1 MSGSQHSW
9 GGTCRRFGMGLVAFC
24 WLALSSSF
32 CWGQSVAPSPLHAL
46 YDAHDWFGLRDAV
59 QAGGGPIFYR
69 GAIESVFNQIG
80 PAEKDLE
87 AVIRGAPHSTD
98 THEARALLA
107 QMYFRNGLYREAY
120 RQLKGMAAED
130 PHAEDVKNMTSLLR
144 VLSAFNQVVVTRKA
158 STLPMFMN
166 GSGVY
171 LPITLDGH
179 EAHYSL
185 DSGASP
191 SLMSESEAKR
201 LGLEIRATT
210 TQMGSVTAQHIGA
223 RIAFVKDL
231 VIGGLHL
238 QNVAFDVLPDAQE
251 PFVDSPEE
259 QRGILGM
266 PVLLA
271 MQTLRWE
278 PKGAFALG
286 FQPQPKDLTI
296 ANLVF
301 DGMSPF
307 TQVGVEGRQYEFSL
321 DTGETRSIL
330 YAPFARAF
338 PELLKASGKKESHK
352 LTGVAGSAN
361 YDSIVL
367 PSVTLTLGG
376 FDTRLAPAPV
386 LVQEST
392 DKSNLVFGN
401 LGRDLLN
408 QARVI
413 TFDFHAMTL
422 RLQ

>member
-1 MSGSQHSW
+1 VATFLVGAYLAGATAFCVGQSDSGS
-9 GGTCRRFGMGLVAFC
+9 R
-24 WLALSSSF
+24 
-32 CWGQSVAPSPLHAL
+32 LHRL
-46 YDAHDWFGLRDAV
+46 YDAHDWFGLRDAIEDGK
-59 QAGGGPIFYR
+59 APIFYR
-69 GAIESVFNQIG
+69 GASESVFNQIK
-80 PAEKDLE
+80 PAKKDLE
-87 AVIRGAPHSTD
+87 AVIKAAPHSED
-98 THEARALLA
+98 AHEARALLA
-107 QMYFRNGLYREAY
+107 QMYFRNGLYRESY
-120 RQLKGMAAED
+120 LQLEDMQAED
-130 PHAEDVKNMTSLLR
+130 PNAQDVKNMSSLLR
-144 VLSAFNQVVVTRKA
+144 VLSRSDQIVVAKRESA
-158 STLPMFMN
+158 LPMFMN

-171 LPITLDGH
+171 IPITLDGH

-201 LGLEIRATT
+201 LGLEILDTT
-210 TQMGSVTAQHIGA
+210 TQMGSVTAQHFGA
-223 RIAFVKDL
+223 RIAVVKDL

-271 MQTLRWE
+271 MQTFRWE
-278 PKGAFALG
+278 PKGTFALG
-286 FQPQPKDLTI
+286 FKPKPKDLSTS
-296 ANLVF
+296 NLVF
-301 DGMSPF
+301 DGMTPF
-307 TQVGVEGRQYEFSL
+307 TQVTVEHRRFEFSM

-330 YAPFARAF
+330 YAPFAKEF
-338 PELLKASGKKESHK
+338 PDLIKVSGRKESHK

-386 LVQEST
+386 LMQEST

>member
-1 MSGSQHSW
+1 MDMGLGRWNFVGRTFAWLLLVGVYLAGATGLCGGQGESGSRWH
-9 GGTCRRFGMGLVAFC
+9 R
-24 WLALSSSF
+24 
-32 CWGQSVAPSPLHAL
+32 L
-46 YDAHDWFGLRDAV
+46 YDAHDWFGLRDAI
-59 QAGGGPIFYR
+59 AEGGAPLFYR
-69 GAIESVFNQIG
+69 GASESVFNQIK

-87 AVIRGAPHSTD
+87 AVIQAAPHSED
-98 THEARALLA
+98 AHEARALLA
-107 QMYFRNGLYREAY
+107 QLYFRNGLYRESY
-120 RQLKGMAAED
+120 VQLEAMEVED
-130 PHAEDVKNMTSLLR
+130 PSAQDVKNMSSLLR
-144 VLSAFNQVVVTRKA
+144 VLSRWDQVVVAKRE

-201 LGLEIRATT
+201 LGLEVVDTT
-210 TQMGSVTAQHIGA
+210 TQMGSVTAQHFGA

-231 VIGGLHL
+231 VIGGLHV

-271 MQTLRWE
+271 METFRWE
-278 PKGAFALG
+278 PKGTFALG
-286 FQPQPKDLTI
+286 FTPKRRDLSV
-296 ANLVF
+296 ANLAF
-301 DGMSPF
+301 DGMTPF
-307 TQVGVEGRQYEFSL
+307 TQVGVEGRKFEFSL
-321 DTGETRSIL
+321 DTGETSSIL
-330 YAPFARAF
+330 YAPFAKAF
-338 PELLKASGKKESHK
+338 PELIKASGKKESHK

-376 FDTRLAPAPV
+376 FETRLAPAPV

-408 QARVI
+408 QALAI
-413 TFDFHAMTL
+413 TVDLHAMTL

>member
-1 MSGSQHSW
+1 M
-9 GGTCRRFGMGLVAFC
+9 FC
-24 WLALSSSF
+24 CVTGFVSSSA
-32 CWGQSVAPSPLHAL
+32 GQTPSPSQWQTL
-46 YDAHDWFGLRDAV
+46 YDAQDWFGLRDAV
-59 QAGGGPIFYR
+59 ETGKAPRFYR
-69 GAIESVFNQIG
+69 GASESVFNQIH

-87 AVIRGAPHSTD
+87 AVIKAAPHSKD
-98 THEARALLA
+98 AREARALLA
-107 QMYFRNGLYREAY
+107 QMYFRNGLYRESY
-120 RQLKGMAAED
+120 RQLEDMQVED
-130 PHAEDVKNMTSLLR
+130 PNAQDVKNMSSLLL
-144 VLSAFNQVVVTRKA
+144 VLSRSDQVVVAKRE

-166 GSGVY
+166 ESGVY
-171 LPITLDGH
+171 IPITLDGR

-201 LGLEIRATT
+201 LGLEILDTT

-251 PFVDSPEE
+251 PFVDSPED

-271 MQTLRWE
+271 MQTFRWE
-278 PKGAFALG
+278 PKGTFALG
-286 FQPQPKDLTI
+286 FKPKPKDLSTS
-296 ANLVF
+296 NLVF
-301 DGMSPF
+301 DGMTPF
-307 TQVGVEGRQYEFSL
+307 TQVTVERRRLEFSM
-321 DTGETRSIL
+321 DTGETHSIL
-330 YAPFARAF
+330 YAPFAREF
-338 PELLKASGKKESHK
+338 PDFIQASGRKESHK

-376 FDTRLAPAPV
+376 FETRLAPAPV
-386 LVQEST
+386 LMQESS

-422 RLQ
+422 SLQ